1 MGGERECHGC
11 EMRGGV
17 LEGGEGGAHRG
28 GGWVSF
34 MDQSGGCL
42 AILGREREHATA
54 QFTGAPRFCK
64 DQTPALRETHMA
76 V

>member
-17 LEGGEGGAHRG
+17 PEGGEGGAHRG

-34 MDQSGGCL
+34 MDAGPEWRLLSNT
-42 AILGREREHATA
+42 REGE
-54 QFTGAPRFCK
+54 GARHRSIHRGSPLL
-64 DQTPALRETHMA
+64 QGSNPSTS
-76 V
+76 